1 MRQIICCG
9 VIVNFA
15 ESTEFCKAS
24 VLLVQRGF
32 GAKNHPGEWCL
43 PGGHLEDN
51 ETIVDGT
58 IRECFEETGIKLN
71 PHKVELFTWED
82 DPKQSSKFIMMDF
95 FCPLN
100 EKVEISTANAEPDE
114 IADIRWV
121 PMNEIGSYR
130 DKMAFPEQFNIIRRI
145 FKTEVAYCNYV

>member
-1 MRQIICCG
+1 MRNIICCG

-15 ESTEFCKAS
+15 ESTAFCKAS

-51 ETIVDGT
+51 ETIVDCT
-58 IRECFEETGIKLN
+58 VRECFEETGIKLN
-71 PHKVELFTWED
+71 PQKIELFTWED

-100 EKVEISTANAEPDE
+100 EKVEISTENSEPGE

-121 PMNEIGSYR
+121 PMNEIWSYR

-145 FKTEVAYCNYV
+145 FKTEVNNYS

>member
-1 MRQIICCG
+1 MRQIICCC
-9 VIVNFA
+9 IIINFA

-32 GAKNHPGEWCL
+32 KAKNHPGEWCL

-51 ETIVDGT
+51 ETIVDCT

-71 PHKVELFTWED
+71 PQKVELFTWED
-82 DPKQSSKFIMMDF
+82 NPKQSSKFIMMDF
-95 FCPLN
+95 FFPLF
-100 EKVEISTANAEPDE
+100 EKVEITTKNAEPNE

-121 PMNEIGSYR
+121 PMNEIWSYK
-130 DKMAFPEQFNIIRRI
+130 DKMAFPEQFNIIRQV
-145 FKTEVAYCNYV
+145 FKTEMNNYS